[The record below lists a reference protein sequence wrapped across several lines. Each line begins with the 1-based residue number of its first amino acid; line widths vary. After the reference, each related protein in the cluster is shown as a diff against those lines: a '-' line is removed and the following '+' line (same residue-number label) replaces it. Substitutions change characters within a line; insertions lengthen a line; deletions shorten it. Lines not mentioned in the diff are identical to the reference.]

1 MNEVRPTISTHV
13 LDTDL
18 GRPAAGIGV
27 RLERLDGAAVTV
39 AGEGR
44 TDADGRIASL
54 LSGALVPGTYRLTFD
69 LTQRGT
75 FFRSVSLDLQVED
88 TSRSYHV
95 PLLLA
100 PFAMTSYRGS

>member
-27 RLERLDGAAVTV
+27 RLDRMDGADAAL

-44 TDADGRIASL
+44 TDADGRIATL
-54 LSGALVPGTYRLTFD
+54 LSGALTAGTYRLTFD
-69 LTQRGT
+69 LTERGT
-75 FFRSVSLDLQVED
+75 FFRSVSLELQVED
-88 TSRSYHV
+88 TSRSCHV

-100 PFAMTSYRGS
+100 PFAVTSYRGS

>member
-1 MNEVRPTISTHV
+1 VNEVRPTISTHV

-27 RLERLDGAAVTV
+27 RLEHLDGGAATL
-39 AGEGR
+39 AGEGM

-54 LSGALVPGTYRLTFD
+54 LSGGLVAGTYRLTFD

-75 FFRSVSLDLQVED
+75 FFRSVSLELQVED

>member
-1 MNEVRPTISTHV
+1 VNEVRPTISTHV

-18 GRPAAGIGV
+18 GRPAAGIAV
-27 RLERLDGAAVTV
+27 RLERVDGAAVTA
-39 AGEGR
+39 AGEGT

-54 LSGALVPGTYRLTFD
+54 LAGALVAGTYRLTFD

-75 FFRSVSLDLQVED
+75 FFRSVSLDLRVED
-88 TSRSYHV
+88 TGQSYHV